1 MSDLAVPSSLPVTIP
16 PRVLHR
22 RPVVRR
28 HVQLVDVESN
38 PDSEQAPAAIRL
50 PFDPL
55 RLIDALV
62 RRWWLML
69 VVGCA
74 CGSVL
79 FYVGLQRFE
88 KLHSAKAQ
96 IIKQEASSAFRQSD
110 SGESFKPHDFSIP
123 TFVSLMHSNAMVEAA
138 NKKLDN
144 RYSEKVLRA
153 GLVVTPE
160 RNTDIVSISMTSSES
175 PEASLEMLKAY
186 TAEVLSLARDLQ
198 RGSATEMRQF
208 LQQQIERT
216 EGAIVKANEELLDY
230 GRREQLIDADKQMD
244 AWLGELG
251 NFTLKY
257 ETLKLDHETLDLR
270 IQAVEKELTKVDTNA
285 ARLDAVRRQ
294 VAELAVR
301 YTDEHPSMIEA
312 REKLS
317 AMELHVAT
325 DGPRTDTPPK
335 PGESNVAESLYLDL
349 VRLRSEK
356 KVMSEQLTKLNIV
369 RDGLNERLAQL
380 PRKAME
386 YARIKSKQ
394 QTLEASRALL
404 ASRQREAALF
414 EENAQGFFK
423 LFSMDRPQDISTV
436 PPTQK
441 LAMVTGG
448 GFAAGAGIVAFSIIV
463 LTLIDGR
470 IRSGGDL
477 KRATGVPVIGLMPR
491 DQRHLNE
498 SEAAWAF
505 RTWTRLQPM
514 LVIPTRGEAT
524 VCGIMHDGD
533 EESAASM
540 TLRLA
545 SAAARRGLRCIA
557 VTSQADADAL
567 SLQDAMSN
575 PELVTTH
582 LHENLDEVCMLHV
595 DEVWDWSPEQRQQWW
610 AAMAKWRSMPDVV
623 ILITLPS
630 VEQPESL
637 LIAEKLPNLLWC
649 GSSDST
655 RVERVRNTL
664 SMYRDAG
671 CRLVAAVL
679 DHAPVLRPLA
689 LAKFAA
695 FIVLSANVA
704 TAEPVARLSKAESEV
719 SWSAEK
725 AQRARG
731 SQRTLDSAL
740 ESQATTLLLG
750 PGDAVNINMPGFEGH
765 EREAVTIGP
774 DGRLTYLQARDIEV
788 AGLSVDQLRA
798 KLTTELRHYYRSAKV
813 VVTPF
818 TFQSRKVY
826 VLGKVVKKGAINL
839 DRPMSVLEVVAEAGG
854 LETGLFQQNTVEL
867 ADLGRSFLMRGQ
879 QRVPVNLEALFTR
892 GDMAQNVPVEPG
904 DYLYFPSAN
913 SNEIYVL
920 GDVKMQGTQGL
931 VAQTSVHS
939 AIALAGGFTPKAY
952 TQRIL
957 VIRGSLEK
965 PERFVVDMNDILTA
979 RSTGFRLEPK
989 DIVYVADRPWARA
1002 EELVNIAIN
1011 AFLQGAVSSWTRA
1024 NVGPFIKDPLLPQIR

>member
-1 MSDLAVPSSLPVTIP
+1 MSDLAVPPTLPVTVP
-16 PRVLHR
+16 PRMLR
-22 RPVVRR
+22 RPVAARR
-28 HVQLVDVESN
+28 RSEIVEIDAE
-38 PDSEQAPAAIRL
+38 PKDAPSAIKL

-69 VVGCA
+69 IVGSIFGA
-74 CGSVL
+74 AL
-79 FYVGLQRFE
+79 FMVGKARFE
-88 KLHSAKAQ
+88 TLHSAQAQ
-96 IIKQEASSAFRQSD
+96 IIKQETASAFRQSD
-110 SGESFKPHDFSIP
+110 SGESFKPRDFTIP
-123 TFVSLMHSNAMVEAA
+123 TFVSLMHSSAMVEAA
-138 NKKLDN
+138 SKRLDG
-144 RYSEKVLRA
+144 RVPESVIRA
-153 GLVVTPE
+153 GLVVTPM
-160 RNTDIVSISMTSSES
+160 RNTDIVSISMTSNQS
-175 PEASLEMLKAY
+175 PDTALQMLQAY
-186 TAEVLSLARDLQ
+186 TSEVLTLSRDLQ
-198 RGSATEMRQF
+198 RGSASDMREF

-216 EGAIVKANEELLDY
+216 DGDLVKANEELLDY

-270 IQAVEKELTKVDTNA
+270 IQGVQSELAKVDTSA
-285 ARLDAVRRQ
+285 ARLDAIRRE

-301 YTDEHPSMIEA
+301 YTNEHPTMMEA
-312 REKLS
+312 REKLAS
-317 AMELHVAT
+317 MEQQIAAA
-325 DGPRTDTPPK
+325 GPRADAPPK
-335 PGESNVAESLYLDL
+335 PGESSVAESLYLEL

-356 KVMSEQLTKLNIV
+356 KVISEQLTKLNTV

-394 QTLEASRALL
+394 QTLESSRDLL
-404 ASRQREAALF
+404 ASRQREAMLF

-423 LFSMDRPQDISTV
+423 LFAMDRPQDIKSV

-441 LAMVTGG
+441 LAMVAGG
-448 GFAAGAGIVAFSIIV
+448 GFAAGAGLVAFAVIM
-463 LTLIDGR
+463 LTLLDGR

-477 KRATGVPVIGLMPR
+477 KRATGVPVIGLMPA
-491 DQRHLNE
+491 DQRQLHE

-514 LVIPTRGEAT
+514 LLIPARGEAT
-524 VCGIMHDGD
+524 LCGLMHDGD
-533 EESAASM
+533 HESAARM
-540 TLRLA
+540 TQRLA
-545 SAAARRGLRCIA
+545 SAAVRRGLNCIA
-557 VTSQADADAL
+557 IVPGAESATL
-567 SLQDAMSN
+567 SLRDAVRD
-575 PELVTTH
+575 PELVTAH
-582 LHENLDEVCMLHV
+582 LRQPHSEVCTLIT
-595 DEVWDWSPEQRQQWW
+595 DEAWAWTAEQRQLWW
-610 AAMAKWRSMPDVV
+610 AALSKWRCAPDVV

-637 LIAEKLPNLLWC
+637 LLAEKLPNLLWIGSC
-649 GSSDST
+649 GET
-655 RVERVRNTL
+655 RVQSVNDSLR
-664 SMYRDAG
+664 MYRDSG

-679 DHAPVLRPLA
+679 DRAPVLKPLA

-695 FIVLSANVA
+695 LLMLS
-704 TAEPVARLSKAESEV
+704 V
-719 SWSAEK
+719 SAVN
-725 AQRARG
+725 AQ
-731 SQRTLDSAL
+731 SLP
-740 ESQATTLLLG
+740 LG
-750 PGDAVNINMPGFEGH
+750 PGDAVTINMPGMEGH
-765 EREAVTIGP
+765 EREAVPIGP
-774 DGRLTYLQARDIEV
+774 DGRLTYLQARDIV
-788 AGLSVDQLRA
+788 AAGLSVDQLRA
-798 KLTTELRHYYRSAKV
+798 KLTTELRRYYRSAKV

-839 DRPMSVLEVVAEAGG
+839 DRPMSLLEVVAEAGG

-867 ADLGRSFLMRGQ
+867 ADLGRSFVMRGQ
-879 QRVPVNLEALFTR
+879 QRLPLNMEALFLN
-892 GDMAQNVPVEPG
+892 GDMSQNAAIEPG
-904 DYLYFPSAN
+904 DYVYFPSAN

-931 VAQTSVHS
+931 LAHTSVHS
-939 AIALAGGFTPKAY
+939 AVALAGGFTPKAY

-965 PERFVVDMNDILTA
+965 PERFVVDMNDVLTA

-1011 AFLQGAVSSWTRA
+1011 SFLQGAVSSWTRA
-1024 NVGPFIKDPLLPQIR
+1024 NIGPFIKEPLLPQIR